1 VEPRSAIVAGAG
13 IGGLTA
19 ALALSRQGW
28 RVTVLERRTGFSEVG
43 AGIQISPNASRVLID
58 LGLGSALRRAASEPS
73 RVVVRSIG
81 SGAQIGEVALGP
93 FMRERFGAPYYVIH
107 RADLQRLLLDAVR
120 SQPNV
125 TLLLGR
131 EACGFGGGSGQEIA
145 IEKAGGA
152 RETLAAD
159 LVVGADGL
167 WSKLRAAT
175 GPARAPEYRG
185 FVAWRATMVRA
196 EAPAEIAGEE
206 TGLWLGRAGH
216 VVHYPLAGGR
226 LLNIVAIERRADPV
240 EGWAAPG
247 RREDLLAR
255 FDDAAESL
263 RQLLAVP
270 AEWLLWSVFD
280 LPAARMANGRLALLG
295 DAAHPV
301 LPFLAQGGALAV
313 EDAATLANALAQ
325 ARDVPAALERYAN
338 ARLARVRRVQ
348 AAARRNGRAYHS
360 GGIPAFIRDRIMA
373 RLGPQGMAERYA
385 WLYGWR
391 A

>member
-1 VEPRSAIVAGAG
+1 
-13 IGGLTA
+13 
-19 ALALSRQGW
+19 
-28 RVTVLERRTGFSEVG
+28 
-43 AGIQISPNASRVLID
+43 
-58 LGLGSALRRAASEPS
+58 
-73 RVVVRSIG
+73 
-81 SGAQIGEVALGP
+81 
-93 FMRERFGAPYYVIH
+93 MR
-107 RADLQRLLLDAVR
+107 L
-120 SQPNV
+120 
-125 TLLLGR
+125 
-131 EACGFGGGSGQEIA
+131 GGGSGQEIA

-206 TGLWLGRAGH
+206 TGPGLVAPVTWFIIRLRAGGSSTSWRSNAA
-216 VVHYPLAGGR
+216 PSRSRAGR
-226 LLNIVAIERRADPV
+226 L
-240 EGWAAPG
+240 PG

-255 FDDAAESL
+255 FDNAAESL

-301 LPFLAQGGALAV
+301 LPFLAQAGRWRSRMPQRSRTRSRRHAMFRRLSSDTQMRAL
-313 EDAATLANALAQ
+313 
-325 ARDVPAALERYAN
+325 P
-338 ARLARVRRVQ
+338 RVRRVQ

-360 GGIPAFIRDRIMA
+360 GGIPAFVRDRIMA